1 MKKLI
6 LFVVGIAASTLIF
19 AQIKQSKTTPS
30 KTDSTQQ
37 AAYAC
42 PMHPDVTGA
51 KSDKCSKCGMALTP
65 AKYYACPM
73 HPEVNGNKKAK
84 CSKCG
89 MDLVEVKV
97 GKPKKS

>member
-6 LFVVGIAASTLIF
+6 IVLFAMMASFATF
-19 AQIKQSKTTPS
+19 AQTGNKADTTQ
-30 KTDSTQQ
+30 K

-51 KSDKCSKCGMALTP
+51 KTDKCSKCGMALTP
-65 AKYYACPM
+65 VKNYVCPM
-73 HPEVNGNKKAK
+73 HADVTSVKKGAK

-89 MDLVEVKV
+89 MDLVEVKA
-97 GKPKKS
+97 KKG

>member
-1 MKKLI
+1 MKKVI

-19 AQIKQSKTTPS
+19 AQIVQSKTTTA
-30 KTDSTQQ
+30 KADTTQH

-42 PMHPDVTGA
+42 PMHPDITGT
-51 KSDKCSKCGMALTP
+51 KTDKCSKCGMALTP
-65 AKYYACPM
+65 SKYYACPM

>member
-1 MKKLI
+1 MKKLT

-19 AQIKQSKTTPS
+19 AQTVQSKTTPA
-30 KTDSTQQ
+30 KANTTQQ
-37 AAYAC
+37 VAYAC
-42 PMHPDVTGA
+42 PMHPEVTGT
-51 KSDKCSKCGMALTP
+51 KTDKCSKCGMALTP
-65 AKYYACPM
+65 SNYYACPM

-89 MDLVEVKV
+89 MDLVEVKG